1 MLNARRYTILH
12 DPQCI
17 RLAILLP
24 TVDNSENEFTQFD
37 GSVGKNEI
45 SSNKSFDQFSK
56 WQLDDGLSLFSI
68 FFSGTHFKRV
78 MVPFVFCAN
87 SCTLNGVFCKC
98 LALNHGKKLIFSSLK
113 LLHIIFTS
121 FHLNSK
127 RRQFRQLFYSLSIF
141 NNLKQKQHAE
151 ADIQKMKSNIACIA
165 NQRLCKILSNEK
177 QF

>member
-1 MLNARRYTILH
+1 MQQLTYKHIYIFFKFHFHLYGCCVKLETLLIKIALMVAPFLEPVLLLQTACMHILFMLNARRYTILH

-45 SSNKSFDQFSK
+45 SNNKSFDQFSK

-98 LALNHGKKLIFSSLK
+98 LALNHGKNTFFSV
-113 LLHIIFTS
+113 
-121 FHLNSK
+121 
-127 RRQFRQLFYSLSIF
+127 
-141 NNLKQKQHAE
+141 
-151 ADIQKMKSNIACIA
+151 
-165 NQRLCKILSNEK
+165 
-177 QF
+177 